1 MEFVLIFLGML
12 KYSFYQTKYIIS
24 FQIKLAT
31 ASCDISKNLV
41 PASYRKIQKSCQVE
55 EKIDICTLFLRSV
68 PISASPCPSYSKL
81 FSSIARAS
89 CKK

>member
-55 EKIDICTLFLRSV
+55 EKIDICTHFFKYV
-68 PISASPCPSYSKL
+68 PIYASPCPSHSKL
-81 FSSIARAS
+81 FLAL
-89 CKK
+89 